1 MSQSPAQASS
11 PTYRLSERYS
21 IRGEAQRNSIAV
33 HGLSTTRAGVE
44 DDTIKLEKKLRK
56 RRKAITPLLEAAH
69 ELGDQETI
77 DTLSSARD
85 ERNAMVQKTLIVK
98 AAKRINLLNAALVD
112 RPDIANSAQPPP
124 APAPPLPIA
133 GKKRKSDS
141 PADVV
146 GKRLTLA

>member
-85 ERNAMVQKTLIVK
+85 ERNAMVQSESTSPHL
-98 AAKRINLLNAALVD
+98 
-112 RPDIANSAQPPP
+112 
-124 APAPPLPIA
+124 PLST
-133 GKKRKSDS
+133 R
-141 PADVV
+141 V
-146 GKRLTLA
+146 LTL